1 MSSAVANAPNRAHA
15 FTTALFEELA
25 RAGVRDVCLCPGS
38 RSTPLAVA
46 TARQPALRCWTHIDE
61 RSAAFFALGLAKVRR
76 APVALVC
83 TSGTAAANFL
93 PAVVEAHY
101 ARVPLLLLTA
111 DRPPELRECGAGQT
125 IDQLNLY
132 GRHVRWF
139 VEVALPEAS
148 GGALRYARTL
158 ASRAVATAR
167 GRPAGPVHLNLP
179 FREPLE
185 PLEIPGDVAPDLC
198 EREPLAAA
206 GRPGRAYA
214 AVSEATPA
222 PDADTAA
229 AIADLVRAHPR
240 GAVVCGPL
248 DADAACAASVARLA
262 RAAGWP
268 VLADP
273 TSQLRRG
280 PHVSDAPV
288 IATSDLFLRDEA
300 FAADH
305 PPEVILRIGATPTS
319 KPLRLWI
326 ERHAPEH
333 LVLVDPDGT
342 WNDPSHLASEVLRV
356 DPAALCTAVCEQLA
370 DEGPGPRGGWQADF
384 AGADQRASAATLHC
398 LAETE
403 ALLEPRAVRELADA
417 LPDDALLYVSNSM
430 PVRDLDAFLPASP
443 RPLRVLC
450 NRGANG
456 IDGMISSALGAAA
469 AECGH
474 VVLLTGDL
482 AFAHDLGGL
491 LAARRHDLRATI
503 VLLNNNG
510 GGIFSFLPIAAY
522 GDTVDFEENFRTAT
536 GVDFAPAAET
546 FGVRFTRVGSWEHF
560 RAALKESA
568 SEPRTSVVEVPV
580 DRDRSV
586 AHHREIQRAVGE
598 ALAAGRAA
606 GEIAG

>member
-1 MSSAVANAPNRAHA
+1 MGTGVADAPNRAHA
-15 FTTALFEELA
+15 FATALFEELA

-46 TARQPALRCWTHIDE
+46 TARQPELRCWTHIDE
-61 RSAAFFALGLAKVRR
+61 RSAAFFALGLAKAKR
-76 APVALVC
+76 APVALIC

-111 DRPPELRECGAGQT
+111 DRPPELREWGAGQT
-125 IDQLNLY
+125 IDQGKLY
-132 GRHVRWF
+132 GGHVRWF
-139 VEVALPEAS
+139 AEAPLPEAS
-148 GGALRYARTL
+148 GGALRYARAL
-158 ASRAVATAR
+158 ASRAVAAAR
-167 GRPAGPVHLNLP
+167 GRPAGPVHVNLP

-185 PLEIPGDVAPDLC
+185 PVEVPGDVASDLG
-198 EREPLAAA
+198 ERDPLAAS

-214 AVSEATPA
+214 AVAEAELA
-222 PDADTAA
+222 PDAKTADA
-229 AIADLVRAHPR
+229 LAELVRAHPR
-240 GAVVCGPL
+240 GVIACGPL
-248 DADAACAASVARLA
+248 DADAALAAAVARLG

-268 VLADP
+268 ILADA

-280 PHVSDAPV
+280 AHVAGAPV
-288 IATSDLFLRDEA
+288 IATSDLFLGDEA
-300 FAADH
+300 FAATRA
-305 PPEVILRIGATPTS
+305 PEVILRIGATPTS
-319 KPLRLWI
+319 VALRRWTL
-326 ERHAPEH
+326 RHAPEH
-333 LVLVDPDGT
+333 LVLVDPDGA
-342 WNDPSHLASEVLRV
+342 WNDPSHLTSQVLRV
-356 DPAALCTAVCEQLA
+356 DPAALCDAVVEGLA
-370 DEGPGPRGGWQADF
+370 KGDAEPRGGWLEDF
-384 AGADQRASAATLHC
+384 AVAERRTAAAALRC
-398 LAETE
+398 LAEEE
-403 ALLEPRAVRELADA
+403 ALLEPRAVGEIARA
-417 LPDDALLYVSNSM
+417 LPDHSLLYVSNSM

-469 AECGH
+469 ADCGH

-491 LAARRHDLRATI
+491 LAARRHGLRATI
-503 VLLNNNG
+503 VLLNNDG

-522 GDTVDFEENFRTAT
+522 GDAVRFEENFRTPL
-536 GVDFAPAAET
+536 GVDFAPAAES

-560 RAALKESA
+560 RADLKESLVN
-568 SEPRTSVVEVPV
+568 PRTSVIEVPV

-598 ALAAGRAA
+598 ALAGGRAA
-606 GEIAG
+606 EGVR

>member
-1 MSSAVANAPNRAHA
+1 MGTSVADAPNRVHA
-15 FTTALFEELA
+15 FATALFEELT

-46 TARQPALRCWTHIDE
+46 TAQQPELRCWTHIDE
-61 RSAAFFALGLAKVRR
+61 RSAAFFALGLAKTKR

-111 DRPPELRECGAGQT
+111 DRPPELREWGAGQT

-132 GRHVRWF
+132 GGHVRWF
-139 VEVALPEAS
+139 SEVALPEANAS
-148 GGALRYARTL
+148 ALRYARAL
-158 ASRAVATAR
+158 ASRAVAAAR

-185 PLEIPGDVAPDLC
+185 PLEVPGDVAPDLG
-198 EREPLAAA
+198 ERDPLAAS
-206 GRPGRAYA
+206 GRPGRAYT
-214 AVSEATPA
+214 AVAEPELA
-222 PDADTAA
+222 PDAETTGALVE
-229 AIADLVRAHPR
+229 LVRRHPR
-240 GAVVCGPL
+240 GVIACGPL
-248 DADAACAASVARLA
+248 DADTVLAAAVARLG

-268 VLADP
+268 ILADP

-280 PHVSDAPV
+280 AHVAGAPV

-300 FAADH
+300 FAAAQA
-305 PPEVILRIGATPTS
+305 PEVILRIGATPTS
-319 KPLRLWI
+319 KALRLWTL
-326 ERHAPEH
+326 RHAPEH
-333 LVLVDPDGT
+333 LVLVDPDGA
-342 WNDPSHLASEVLRV
+342 WNDPNHLASQVLRV
-356 DPAALCTAVCEQLA
+356 DPAALCAAVYEGLA
-370 DEGPGPRGGWQADF
+370 KSSAPPRSGWLEDF
-384 AGADQRASAATLHC
+384 AAADRRTAAAVERC
-398 LAETE
+398 LAEE
-403 ALLEPRAVRELADA
+403 ESLLEPRAVRELAHA
-417 LPDDALLYVSNSM
+417 LPDGSLLYVSNSM

-469 AECGH
+469 ADRGR

-491 LAARRHDLRATI
+491 LAARRHGLRATI
-503 VLLNNNG
+503 VLLNNDG

-522 GDTVDFEENFRTAT
+522 GDAVRFEENFRMPL
-536 GVDFAPAAET
+536 GVDFAPAAES

-560 RAALKESA
+560 RAAVKESA
-568 SEPRTSVVEVPV
+568 SSANTSVVEVPV

-586 AHHREIQRAVGE
+586 AHRREIQRAVGE
-598 ALAAGRAA
+598 ALAGDRAA
-606 GEIAG
+606 EGVR